1 MAEED
6 KDIKE
11 EDILQDNL
19 LNLKTATWNKKT
31 NQNKKN
37 LHHKKKNP
45 LKLYLGKVIVLSKF
59 KKELLKILFI
69 LIRRTQDI

>member
-1 MAEED
+1 MVEED

-11 EDILQDNL
+11 EDILQGNH
-19 LNLKTATWNKKT
+19 LNLKTATWKKKI

-45 LKLYLGKVIVLSKF
+45 VKLYLGKIIVLSKF
-59 KKELLKILFI
+59 KKELLKKLFI